1 VIRRVLRRFGIAVA
15 RRPAAFLAASV
26 FLGIAALA
34 GARHLR
40 FETDLAASLPRYS
53 PAAAGYRAFA
63 ERFSA
68 AERAFVVVRPAEGE
82 TLEPD
87 DLADAAESLAVDLAA
102 REEVSWA
109 RSGLERED
117 ERFLLERL
125 APRLPFLLGA
135 RAAETIAARTSPESA
150 RETARRIRETL
161 ASPLGPVAAPFLAA
175 DPLGLAADSLAG
187 ASAGGSVPLDPAT
200 GAFLSDRLDA
210 ALVIFRPARSEVD
223 PGAGEALDRALSASY
238 AAVRE
243 RTGLPLRFDAI
254 GGPLY
259 AHHDAIAIRGDLLRI
274 VGAAGAIVAVLI
286 FLAFGGPTV
295 PAVALAAVALGQL
308 WTAGIVGSRLGT
320 IGAVGAGFAAILLG
334 LGDDFSIHLGA
345 RFREHRARGIGRGRS
360 LVRTFVETG
369 PGIVSA
375 AIATAAAF
383 ACLAFAAFPPLREL
397 GIVVAIGV
405 VALLAATF
413 LVAAPLFV
421 WADRIRG
428 PRREG
433 RAWSGFGRALEAAVS
448 VGNRRPRATIA
459 AAIALTA
466 LGAAGI
472 PFLHFDPDLRRL
484 RPDDLPSE
492 RVERL
497 LATSFGLGADTAT
510 VIVPAADLDGALD
523 AATRVTDL
531 VRREAGEDAEIASPS
546 DWFVSGERRRRAL
559 AELSGGSIEGAA
571 ERLEAAF
578 EAEGLRP
585 EGFAPFL
592 DGLRSIARGD
602 APAEIPW
609 TEWPDWLRDAA
620 RVDAEGAAVAVRVRL
635 PRSTWPEGPS
645 DALLAEIER
654 AAPGARVA
662 SAPRL
667 GRELRGIATRDV
679 LRMGGL
685 AVLVVGLVVWVSYRG
700 RIRETALTFV
710 PVALGTIWTF
720 GLWGWAGLP
729 FDLFSACV
737 LPVMVGIGVDDGLHV
752 LHLARSAK
760 TRSLGDAAIAAGRGV
775 VLTNLTTCAGFGAL
789 FLSSVPSLRTAGA
802 FVCAGNLACLAAALV
817 VLPAIAARV
826 PPYPNRS

>member
-1 VIRRVLRRFGIAVA
+1 MVRRILRRFGIAVA
-15 RRPAAFLAASV
+15 RRPAAFLTASV
-26 FLGIAALA
+26 LLGILAIA

-40 FETDLAASLPRYS
+40 FETDLAGSLPEDS

-63 ERFSA
+63 SRFSA
-68 AERAFVVVRPAEGE
+68 AERAFVLVRPEEGA

-87 DLADAAESLAVDLAA
+87 DLADAAEALAVELAA

-109 RSGLERED
+109 RSGLDPED

-125 APRLPFLLGA
+125 APCLPLLLGDG
-135 RAAETIAARTSPESA
+135 AAGTLAARTSPEAA
-150 RETARRIRETL
+150 RESARRIREAL
-161 ASPLGPVAAPFLAA
+161 ASPLGPVVAPFLAA

-187 ASAGGSVPLDPAT
+187 ASAGGGIPLDPAT
-200 GAFLSDRLDA
+200 GAFLSDGLDA
-210 ALVIFRPARSEVD
+210 ALVILRPARSEVD

-243 RTGLPLRFDAI
+243 RTGLPLRFDAV

-259 AHHDAIAIRGDLLRI
+259 AHHDAVAIRGDLLRI
-274 VGAAGAIVAVLI
+274 LGAAGAIVAVLI

-345 RFREHRARGIGRGRS
+345 RFRELRARGIGSGRS
-360 LVRTFVETG
+360 LVRTFSETG

-375 AIATAAAF
+375 AFATAAAF
-383 ACLAFAAFPPLREL
+383 ACLAVAEFPPLREL
-397 GIVVAIGV
+397 GIVVATGV

-413 LVAAPLFV
+413 LVAAPLFA
-421 WADRIRG
+421 WADRISG
-428 PRREG
+428 APREG
-433 RAWSGFGRALEAAVS
+433 RAWTGFGRVLEAAVS
-448 VGNRRPRATIA
+448 LGSRRPRTTVAV
-459 AAIALTA
+459 AIVLTA

-497 LATSFGLGADTAT
+497 LAVSFELGADTAT
-510 VIVPAADLDGALD
+510 VIVPATDLDGALD
-523 AATRVTDL
+523 AARRVTDL
-531 VRREAGEDAEIASPS
+531 LRREAGEDADIASPS

-571 ERLEAAF
+571 ERLEAAL

-592 DGLRSIARGD
+592 DGLRSIARGEVL
-602 APAEIPW
+602 PEIPW
-609 TEWPDWLRDAA
+609 SEWPDWLRDAA

-645 DALLAEIER
+645 DALLAEIES

-667 GRELRGIATRDV
+667 GRELRAIATRDV
-679 LRMGGL
+679 LRMGGI
-685 AVLVVGLVVWVSYRG
+685 AVFVVGLLVWVSYRG

-710 PVALGTIWTF
+710 PVALGAVWTF
-720 GLWGWAGLP
+720 GFWGWAGLP

-752 LHLARSAK
+752 LHLARSAQ

-789 FLSSVPSLRTAGA
+789 LLSAVPSLRAAGA
-802 FVCAGNLACLAAALV
+802 FVCVGNLACLAAALV
-817 VLPAIAARV
+817 VLPAVAASFA
-826 PPYPNRS
+826 PYGSRS